1 MSNMWA
7 AVVEIGF
14 LGWVGSTIAFIF
26 RAINK
31 ENRFVGKKA
40 LFWGVLIGVFYTLW
54 IVGLVNA

>member
-1 MSNMWA
+1 
-7 AVVEIGF
+7 VEIGF

-26 RAINK
+26 RAISK
-31 ENRFVGKKA
+31 ENKFIGKKA